1 MKLGELFVDLGVNSG
16 NALNSLTNFSIKFLA
31 LKTAASQVAGVVDDL
46 FGGTMKYGQQLEKM
60 NFMTG
65 VSVEWMQKM
74 KFSAEQVGSSFETVI
89 GTLKNLQQENAKI
102 MMGEG
107 NASPFQKLNIDVSK
121 LRDPIALLDEIM
133 AKVMRLEP
141 AFKQA
146 MLAELGIS
154 EDILFM
160 YEQRTAKISEGL
172 LLTKEEVEQVN
183 ELRKEWVAL
192 GGAIGA
198 AWDKFTAKGAGI
210 LRVIVR
216 GLATMFGVD
225 LEDDEDLPST
235 KNLRKFEAKKV
246 DKRKELGDIWDSFKN
261 NILAGGVKS
270 SQDSGSVEIETIPQD
285 DDLDYFSKIEPQEDD
300 LDYFNRTEPMYS
312 YGGATVTYNDNSQT
326 TINTSDGVEQYA
338 KIAKDKVDKTK
349 SEFGNIELFSRRG

>member
-89 GTLKNLQQENAKI
+89 GTLKNLQQENAKL
-102 MMGEG
+102 MMGKGG
-107 NASPFQKLNIDVSK
+107 NASPYGILNIDVSR
-121 LRDPIALLDEIM
+121 LRDPTELLDEIM

-210 LRVIVR
+210 FRVIVR
-216 GLATMFGVD
+216 GLATMFGAD
-225 LEDDEDLPST
+225 LEDDENLPST
-235 KNLRKFEAKKV
+235 KNLRKVDVKKV

-261 NILAGGVKS
+261 NIFAGEVKS
-270 SQDSGSVEIETIPQD
+270 SQDSGSVEIETIPQ
-285 DDLDYFSKIEPQEDD
+285 EDN

-326 TINTSDGVEQYA
+326 TINTSEGVEQYA
-338 KIAKDKVDKTK
+338 KIAKEKVDKTK